1 MTNTNEMIKY
11 AEQKCKKSNAKLTPK
26 RKQVLT
32 GLINSN
38 KAISAYELADY
49 CNQYFD
55 DKFPIMTIYRILE
68 FLEEESLVHKLQTSN
83 KYVACAHIACDHEHL
98 VPQFLICHECQKVK
112 EIHINKNIVNEL
124 NDNVEQAGFS
134 MISPQLEIN
143 CLCSDCKPLQ

>member
-1 MTNTNEMIKY
+1 MATANEMIKH
-11 AEQKCKKSNAKLTPK
+11 AEQKCKKSNARLTPK

-32 GLINSN
+32 GIINSN

-83 KYVACAHIACDHEHL
+83 KYVACAHITCDHEHS
-98 VPQFLICHECQKVK
+98 VPQFLICNQCQKVK
-112 EIHINKNIVNEL
+112 EIHINKNIVSEL

-143 CLCSDCKPLQ
+143 CLCSDCKPLH